1 MKCENCGAELRE
13 GSVYCMVCG
22 KPVQIVPDYNAFD
35 DYLDNLVGED
45 KSSSI
50 EKNLYNNKNTIKQAQ
65 QPVKR
70 PVKDHKEDSKVKTEV
85 VKKKQCLL
93 EEKEEK
99 EKEKAAEK
107 DDYHICYCNN
117 HCFDN
122 SYSDYNCKH

>member
-22 KPVQIVPDYNAFD
+22 RPVQIVPDYNAFD

-50 EKNLYNNKNTIKQAQ
+50 EKNPYNNKNTIKQAQ
-65 QPVKR
+65 QQVKR

-85 VKKKQCLL
+85 VKKKKQQ
-93 EEKEEK
+93 KK
-99 EKEKAAEK
+99 MR
-107 DDYHICYCNN
+107 
-117 HCFDN
+117 
-122 SYSDYNCKH
+122 